1 MKTGKTFWMSRISKK
16 GIRMSVVPPA
26 MDRSPD
32 SIWKRLFTTNASVVI
47 GKIRRKRKKRVPVIA
62 GNVMY
67 ENEAAV

>member
-1 MKTGKTFWMSRISKK
+1 M
-16 GIRMSVVPPA
+16 A
-26 MDRSPD
+26 RSPD